1 MKLNHFKAQSLQA
14 CQSLAQIESEVTHV
28 ARQFRCAEFLHY
40 AVEPGTL
47 SMHLNRANFC
57 KQRTCAV
64 CAWLRASKLRIR
76 LFGGMP
82 RLLADYPNA
91 KFLLLTLT
99 IKNCHFQELR
109 SQLRMMQAGWNRMHR
124 SAEFP
129 GIGFL
134 KSVEVTRP
142 RDYWYYGQFVGR
154 MGRAKAERWE
164 QHLRKLPSWDWQQ
177 WQSHI
182 CEEVHPHYHV
192 LMVVD
197 ESYSRSNEEEF
208 LDQRHWCNL
217 WRRSARLD
225 YDPVVDV
232 RWVRNINGGILE
244 ASKYCLK
251 PQSMTDVI
259 GCFVIRQL
267 HSIRLTDIGGIFN
280 DYFSQRAVDA
290 IAATGELGTEQHQ
303 QGVPCHYEWNGE
315 KYSLTRLAHL
325 EWELD

>member
-1 MKLNHFKAQSLQA
+1 MPKPASHAAAAAKAQLPPSPPPLATSEREGSWGQAANGEAFCLKYISKKQYISKKLFAKEVRSPEKMKLNHFKAQSLQA

-47 SMHLNRANFC
+47 EMHLNRANFC

-91 KFLLLTLT
+91 KFLFLTLT

-134 KSVEVTRP
+134 KS
-142 RDYWYYGQFVGR
+142 
-154 MGRAKAERWE
+154 
-164 QHLRKLPSWDWQQ
+164 L
-177 WQSHI
+177 
-182 CEEVHPHYHV
+182 
-192 LMVVD
+192 
-197 ESYSRSNEEEF
+197 
-208 LDQRHWCNL
+208 
-217 WRRSARLD
+217 
-225 YDPVVDV
+225 
-232 RWVRNINGGILE
+232 
-244 ASKYCLK
+244 
-251 PQSMTDVI
+251 
-259 GCFVIRQL
+259 
-267 HSIRLTDIGGIFN
+267 
-280 DYFSQRAVDA
+280 
-290 IAATGELGTEQHQ
+290 LG
-303 QGVPCHYEWNGE
+303 N
-315 KYSLTRLAHL
+315 
-325 EWELD
+325 